1 MHINEISTLSVNDTP
16 ENAVDADRHCYVM
29 LSVVMMNV
37 IASDLNLF
45 VIKHFVVFL
54 KLSPN
59 KKNYKIEQHALDTS
73 AEKQLS

>member
-54 KLSPN
+54 K
-59 KKNYKIEQHALDTS
+59 
-73 AEKQLS
+73 